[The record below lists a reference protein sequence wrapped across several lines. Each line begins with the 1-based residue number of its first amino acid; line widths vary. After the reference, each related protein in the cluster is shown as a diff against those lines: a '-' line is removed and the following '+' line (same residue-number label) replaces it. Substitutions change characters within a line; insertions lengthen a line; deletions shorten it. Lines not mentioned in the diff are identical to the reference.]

1 MKIKITEHLK
11 KIVVLFF
18 LLIPNSLSADF
29 FEDITSKIIDNP
41 KRLSYGVSV
50 TDANKDG
57 NFDFIVTGFGYV
69 NLALSYDKGKLI
81 NIINQKKFSDEFRRT
96 IGVAACDID
105 KDGYEEIYFLNTDT
119 YSGTKKYSDR
129 LIDLE
134 KDKYIDLFE
143 IKENQRDLNL
153 TAGRSVVCVDRNGDG
168 NYGVYVANYGGPTRF
183 YEYTDNII
191 VDKSVKLNL
200 AKITGG
206 RAVVAGHI
214 ISDKID
220 VFAANERGANFLYKN
235 NEGKF
240 LDVANEY
247 RVQDILQNG
256 RGTALTDI
264 YYRGRLDILNGNW
277 GGFHR
282 AYVLKDNIFE
292 DIAKPPFDEPSRIRT
307 VISADLD
314 NDGYDEVFMNN
325 IGEPNKL
332 FKILD
337 NGLIEQIPLD
347 VGLEPNGYGTGA
359 AVADIDND
367 GILELLVS
375 HGESFDQP
383 LSLYKAK
390 IGPNRKYLRIK
401 PLNRY
406 GAPARGATVTLIS
419 NLRKHS
425 KTIDAGSGYLCQME
439 PIAHY
444 GIREKEKN
452 IKIQS
457 YTLNH
462 ILEKSKFC
470 NKEIDLLDIDTEGTD
485 YKVLL
490 GLNFEKYKP
499 KLICVEIYNKDI
511 KDDKIYKLLT
521 NKGYSLIWSNIFSHL
536 FKIS

>member
-1 MKIKITEHLK
+1 MKSKMSN
-11 KIVVLFF
+11 F
-18 LLIPNSLSADF
+18 LNKLIILTILIIPNIVNADF
-29 FEDITSKIIDNP
+29 FEDITDKILDNP
-41 KRLSYGVSV
+41 KRLSYGISV
-50 TDANKDG
+50 ADINQNGKYE
-57 NFDFIVTGFGYV
+57 FIVTGFGYP
-69 NLALSYDKGKLI
+69 NLALSYDNGILI
-81 NIINQKKFSDEFRRT
+81 NIANQNIFSDESRKT
-96 IGVAACDID
+96 IGVAACDVD
-105 KDGYEEIYFLNTDT
+105 RDGYEEIYFLNTDT

-134 KDKYIDLFE
+134 KDKYVDLFE
-143 IKENQRDLNL
+143 IEKNQRDLNL
-153 TAGRSVVCVDRNGDG
+153 TAGRSVVCVDRKGDG

-183 YEYTDNII
+183 YEYSDEII
-191 VDKSVKLNL
+191 VDKSVQLNL
-200 AKITGG
+200 AKVTGG

-247 RVQDILQNG
+247 RVEDFLQNG
-256 RGTALTDI
+256 RGTALSDI
-264 YYRGRLDILNGNW
+264 YNRGRLDILNGNW

-282 AYVLKDNIFE
+282 AYVLKDNIFQ

-337 NGLIEQIPLD
+337 NGVIEQITLD

-367 GILELLVS
+367 GVLELLVS

-390 IGPNRKYLRIK
+390 VNPQNKYLRIK
-401 PLNRY
+401 PLNKY

-425 KTIDAGSGYLCQME
+425 KTIDSGSGYLCQME
-439 PIAHY
+439 PVAHY
-444 GIREKEKN
+444 GIRENEKN
-452 IKIQS
+452 IKIQVRWTNGETETIS
-457 YTLNH
+457 IKKLNET
-462 ILEKSKFC
+462 I
-470 NKEIDLLDIDTEGTD
+470 
-485 YKVLL
+485 VL
-490 GLNFEKYKP
+490 NQK
-499 KLICVEIYNKDI
+499 
-511 KDDKIYKLLT
+511 
-521 NKGYSLIWSNIFSHL
+521 
-536 FKIS
+536 